1 MEETGKM
8 IAVPFEFNNEGYCAL
23 VRIKNSE
30 EGGEFHVTVMN
41 GELER
46 ALYGHHVF
54 IYNNGVLHAR
64 SVAENQQLSAL
75 QEKIGWAIIDHLS
88 KNESESPI
96 SNGRI

>member
-8 IAVPFEFNNEGYCAL
+8 IAVPFEFNDKEYCDL
-23 VRIKNSE
+23 VRIKSSKD
-30 EGGEFHVTVMN
+30 GGEFHVTIMN

-54 IYNNGVLHAR
+54 IYNDGVLHAR
-64 SVAENQQLSAL
+64 SVAENHQLSSL

-96 SNGRI
+96 TNGQM